1 MHVRHATEEDLVI
14 RWLAID
20 GLTIRTAHRQ
30 GAGGGVPLVIFN
42 GIGASFEMMLPF
54 MDAIPGVDIVTFDA
68 PGAGK
73 SAAPPYPWRFQAYAR
88 VAARVMDEYGLESAN
103 VVGVSWGGALAQ
115 EFVRRYPD
123 RVERLVLG
131 VTSPGH
137 IMFPGKLSAVLRM
150 SNPRRYVDPDYM
162 KRIAGDLYG
171 GKLRTNRLSAEE
183 YARLMSPPSQRGYY
197 YQVLAGVGWSS
208 LPWLSRIRQPTLVIQ
223 GEDDPIVPVANGTL
237 LAGLIPNASL
247 LVVDCGHLCMLTRAR
262 RVGAVVTR
270 FLAED
275 IEQAA

>member
-1 MHVRHATEEDLVI
+1 MGGLRLDGYLEHAV
-14 RWLAID
+14 
-20 GLTIRTAHRQ
+20 
-30 GAGGGVPLVIFN
+30 F
-42 GIGASFEMMLPF
+42 
-54 MDAIPGVDIVTFDA
+54 
-68 PGAGK
+68 
-73 SAAPPYPWRFQAYAR
+73 
-88 VAARVMDEYGLESAN
+88 
-103 VVGVSWGGALAQ
+103 

-123 RVERLVLG
+123 RVERLILG

-162 KRIAGDLYG
+162 KRIAGSLYG
-171 GKLRTNRLSAEE
+171 GKLRTNKLSAEE
-183 YARLMSPPSQRGYY
+183 YAQLMSPPSRRGYY

-270 FLAED
+270 FLAEGL
-275 IEQAA
+275 EAAA